1 MNGYRSS
8 VITKYLS
15 EAMKTSR
22 KIISVIINEIMDS
35 RYCIPTDKIS

>member
-15 EAMKTSR
+15 ETMKTIR
-22 KIISVIINEIMDS
+22 TITSVMINEIMDS
-35 RYCIPTDKIS
+35 RYCIPIDKFS